1 MSVATYDVRNELVS
15 VTAAAAEHFRSSL
28 AGTGHAG
35 VRISVQESGCTGYM
49 YVLDFVESQPGDAQS
64 LPLGDGLLLYI
75 DRQSLPMLQGTE
87 IDYVREGVNSEL
99 RFNNPNASNY
109 CGCGESFS
117 IDAGIH

>member
-1 MSVATYDVRNELVS
+1 MSLEIMDPGQPIRVTGAARRHLQEQSRN
-15 VTAAAAEHFRSSL
+15 
-28 AGTGHAG
+28 AGGGA
-35 VRISVQESGCTGYM
+35 VYLRLKESGCTVYM